1 MNGPEINMFNAA
13 MGQFEWV
20 NLVVSWDNLKGVKK
34 LIKIV
39 LVIPIGSAEAERA
52 FSIMNHARTKRSLL
66 KGETISELMRIRMN
80 GPEINMFDA
89 AKYARKWVAQGKL
102 RTDQAS
108 QVKQTTKN
116 RIRFRH
122 LHDEDILE
130 RDGTVVNGK
139 EMTSSNL
146 Y

>member
-1 MNGPEINMFNAA
+1 
-13 MGQFEWV
+13 
-20 NLVVSWDNLKGVKK
+20 
-34 LIKIV
+34 
-39 LVIPIGSAEAERA
+39 
-52 FSIMNHARTKRSLL
+52 
-66 KGETISELMRIRMN
+66 MN

-116 RIRFRH
+116 RNRFRH